1 MADRIIGVLQK
12 TQQVYLKKLGF
23 YDGEIDGIWNE
34 KCCAAMEK
42 WKNSGKFYPANKRR
56 GSGPFIPFER
66 LPKGYS
72 WQLLDGQR
80 CVVQDSTLPANFVMQ
95 ELVNL
100 IMSQTTKST
109 NLTNTQNTQTT
120 KIEKDNNK
128 IVAENENL
136 YGKFAMQKEVLNQNE
151 KQNNGNNR
159 R

>member
-23 YDGEIDGIWNE
+23 YDGEIDGIWSE

-42 WKNSGKFYPANKRR
+42 WKNSGKFLPANKKR
-56 GSGPFIPFER
+56 GNGPFIPFER

-80 CVVQDSTLPANFVMQ
+80 CIVQDSTLPANFVMQ

-100 IMSQTTKST
+100 IVPQTTKST
-109 NLTNTQNTQTT
+109 ITNNTQTT
-120 KIEKDNNK
+120 KIEKDNK
-128 IVAENENL
+128 IVVENENL
-136 YGKFAMQKEVLNQNE
+136 DGKFAMQKEVLNQNE
-151 KQNNGNNR
+151 KHNNGNNR

>member
-42 WKNSGKFYPANKRR
+42 WKNSGKFLPANKKR
-56 GSGPFIPFER
+56 GNGPFIPFER

-80 CVVQDSTLPANFVMQ
+80 CIVQDSTLPANFVMQ

-100 IMSQTTKST
+100 IVPQTTKST
-109 NLTNTQNTQTT
+109 SSNNTQTT
-120 KIEKDNNK
+120 KIEKDNK
-128 IVAENENL
+128 IVVENENL
-136 YGKFAMQKEVLNQNE
+136 DGKFAMQKEVLNQNE
-151 KQNNGNNR
+151 KHNNGNNR